1 LRFYITPLR
10 RVEHE
15 TAKGEEKMKKIYLIL
30 MPLALLALLLAGCG
44 QKESRFEAIQDA
56 GKIVVGTS
64 ADYEPWEYKD
74 EADEFVGIDMEIMR
88 EIGKRM
94 GVEVEFQDMA
104 FDTLV
109 AAVESGKIDCV
120 IAAMGATDE
129 RKEKVDFSEVYY
141 AGKNAMVAMKDS
153 GITIGEDGLDAANYK
168 LGTQSGTLMAYWID
182 ENLIEPGLMDE
193 ANVLL
198 YERADQVFL
207 DLQAGRID
215 IGISDVEPA
224 KTFLS
229 TEPNAEIVWTGAMDP
244 AGQAIAIMKGESELK
259 AEIDKQINAM
269 LDDGSIQQI
278 LDEYG
283 VE

>member
-1 LRFYITPLR
+1 
-10 RVEHE
+10 
-15 TAKGEEKMKKIYLIL
+15 
-30 MPLALLALLLAGCG
+30 
-44 QKESRFEAIQDA
+44 
-56 GKIVVGTS
+56 
-64 ADYEPWEYKD
+64 
-74 EADEFVGIDMEIMR
+74 
-88 EIGKRM
+88 
-94 GVEVEFQDMA
+94 
-104 FDTLV
+104 
-109 AAVESGKIDCV
+109 
-120 IAAMGATDE
+120 
-129 RKEKVDFSEVYY
+129 
-141 AGKNAMVAMKDS
+141 
-153 GITIGEDGLDAANYK
+153 
-168 LGTQSGTLMAYWID
+168 MAYWID

-259 AEIDKQINAM
+259 TEIDKQINAM